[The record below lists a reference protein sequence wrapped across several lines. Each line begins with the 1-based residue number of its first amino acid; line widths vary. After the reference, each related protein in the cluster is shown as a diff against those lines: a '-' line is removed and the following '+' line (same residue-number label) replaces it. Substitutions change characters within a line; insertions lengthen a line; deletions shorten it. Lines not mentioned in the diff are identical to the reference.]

1 MKITI
6 ECNSIEELR
15 NFCFESGY
23 LVSQER
29 LANLEAATEKSN
41 EYDDNKK
48 ITVAAVEEPREEA
61 PAPAKEEPA
70 DQSEKVKIEDIR
82 KLLSVVN
89 KKTGTNTA
97 REWVKEA
104 GFKSLADITDQK
116 ILMDL
121 KAKAEEVLN
130 AE

>member
-1 MKITI
+1 MKISL
-6 ECNSIEELR
+6 E
-15 NFCFESGY
+15 FESVREMREFYEGVQFVPY
-23 LVSQER
+23 GEIRNKKPKEPPEKTS
-29 LANLEAATEKSN
+29 ATEP
-41 EYDDNKK
+41 KK
-48 ITVAAVEEPREEA
+48 TEESTEKA
-61 PAPAKEEPA
+61 LKEEI
-70 DQSEKVKIEDIR
+70 KIEDIR

-97 REWVKEA
+97 KEWVKEA

-116 ILMDL
+116 ILVDL

>member
-1 MKITI
+1 MDDATDRAVTR
-6 ECNSIEELR
+6 EL
-15 NFCFESGY
+15 
-23 LVSQER
+23 
-29 LANLEAATEKSN
+29 
-41 EYDDNKK
+41 KK
-48 ITVAAVEEPREEA
+48 IQEAEVVE
-61 PAPAKEEPA
+61 
-70 DQSEKVKIEDIR
+70 
-82 KLLSVVN
+82 N

-116 ILMDL
+116 ILVDL